1 MFEQMKKDI
10 KELREQVEKEL
21 DELFE
26 MSNFLSSL
34 KNVVE
39 YANR

>member
-1 MFEQMKKDI
+1 MFEELKKEI
-10 KELREQVEKEL
+10 KALRDEVEKEL
-21 DELFE
+21 DDLFE